1 MRTVVLCSNYCPVT
15 KQHVLSTASSEQ
27 GYEGAHLELYLWS
40 WDTASK
46 TRPICIDK
54 PHHTYLPPWKCFYG
68 FCMMCLITYWFGWWS
83 RVSLQSAMI
92 TALAGW
98 QSLWWNT
105 FSALCEPQ
113 IRTSQAVIDRD
124 EDFRACHG
132 ENCIS
137 NEASK
142 INNK

>member
-1 MRTVVLCSNYCPVT
+1 MGSAWCVWLRIDS
-15 KQHVLSTASSEQ
+15 
-27 GYEGAHLELYLWS
+27 GGGAEW
-40 WDTASK
+40 
-46 TRPICIDK
+46 
-54 PHHTYLPPWKCFYG
+54 G
-68 FCMMCLITYWFGWWS
+68 
-83 RVSLQSAMI
+83 LQSAMI

-113 IRTSQAVIDRD
+113 IRTSQAVIDKI

-132 ENCIS
+132 ENRIS